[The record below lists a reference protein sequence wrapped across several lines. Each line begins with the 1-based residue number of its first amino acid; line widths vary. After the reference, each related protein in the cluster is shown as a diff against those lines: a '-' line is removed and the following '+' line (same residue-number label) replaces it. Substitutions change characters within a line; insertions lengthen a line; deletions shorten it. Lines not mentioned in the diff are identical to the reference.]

1 MFYSSFAIVTPGVSP
16 GIPSG
21 LLLKPFPLFST
32 ELLPEF
38 IPIEICPKWR
48 HIISQHLPIASYTYY
63 SPNKTDS
70 RGTASTNMNR
80 VFVCVCAAV
89 QRSLNTEN
97 NKNEFIGAKIF
108 LRVVPTIL

>member
-48 HIISQHLPIASYTYY
+48 HIISQHLPIASYIYD
-63 SPNKTDS
+63 SPNETDS
-70 RGTASTNMNR
+70 
-80 VFVCVCAAV
+80 
-89 QRSLNTEN
+89 
-97 NKNEFIGAKIF
+97 
-108 LRVVPTIL
+108 